1 MKKLAFAVAAVLTLA
16 PTIAS
21 ATYMCDK
28 RFAEVHGTTCPAG
41 SSWDSGSHVC
51 IVHGS

>member
-1 MKKLAFAVAAVLTLA
+1 MKKLAIAVTAVLTLA

-28 RFAEVHGTTCPAG
+28 RFAEVYGTNCPAG
-41 SSWDSGSHVC
+41 SSWDSSAHAC
-51 IVHGS
+51 MVHGS